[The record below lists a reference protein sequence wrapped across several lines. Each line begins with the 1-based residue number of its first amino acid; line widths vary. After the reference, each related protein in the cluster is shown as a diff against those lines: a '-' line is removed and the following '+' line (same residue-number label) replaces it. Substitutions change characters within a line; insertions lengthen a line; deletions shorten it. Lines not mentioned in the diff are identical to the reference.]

1 MPRTIRPI
9 WFAGNHADV
18 GGSYPENESRLSDIT
33 LAWMVD
39 FITKEIPAGG
49 QIIVD
54 PAVLKLYPSSDG
66 MMHDECMVGVGGT
79 SIRWNQAI
87 RDVPDLR
94 TCMLPSMND
103 CVCPKSETLQAMG
116 HIDPLLSA
124 TTMKLRDSS
133 LLKSSSRPRCQNL
146 KSETMITSTLAMNC

>member
-1 MPRTIRPI
+1 MERLFRRRALLRVLDRPEELTIFLSIIGCPEQFDQI

-116 HIDPLLSA
+116 ISTRCSP
-124 TTMKLRDSS
+124 
-133 LLKSSSRPRCQNL
+133 RPQ
-146 KSETMITSTLAMNC
+146 